1 MSEPLVQVEDACKSY
16 GTGGGRQMVLRGLT
30 LQIEESELVVVQGPS
45 GCGKTTLLNLLGG
58 LDRPDAGRVRSCGVE
73 LTGASRSELIAYRA
87 RSVGFIFQFY
97 NLIGTLTALE
107 NVQAGVRVAGVPRR
121 EARERGEALL
131 ERVGLAGLTE
141 RFPAQLSGGEQ
152 QRVAIARAL
161 AKRPRLVLADEPT
174 GNLDEETAASVLELM
189 RELNRETRVTL
200 VIVSHDPSIARAGER
215 TVRLRHGRLA
225 NAHGAPGSAVGEGLR
240 TP

>member
-1 MSEPLVQVEDACKSY
+1 MSESLVQVEDVSKSY
-16 GTGGGRQMVLRGLT
+16 GSGGGRQTVLRGLT
-30 LQIEESELVVVQGPS
+30 LEIEESELVVVQGPS

-58 LDRPDAGRVRSCGVE
+58 LDRPDAGQVRSCGVE
-73 LTGASRSELIAYRA
+73 LTDASRGELIAYRA

-107 NVQAGVRVAGVPRR
+107 NVQAGVRVAGVPRL
-121 EARERGEALL
+121 EARERSEALL
-131 ERVGLAGLTE
+131 ERVGLAGQAE
-141 RFPAQLSGGEQ
+141 RFPSQLSGGEQ

-174 GNLDEETAASVLELM
+174 GNLDEQTAASVLELM

-215 TVRLRHGRLA
+215 TVRLHHGRLA
-225 NAHGAPGSAVGEGLR
+225 DAPGTPRSAVAEGLE
-240 TP
+240 PA